1 MKIVINPYIGY
12 SDNLADSVTKFGGTL
27 EKPKCPDGLCPIQVP
42 VKLMTKKKINEL
54 VQTQAKQA
62 NVDPCDEVA
71 AAKRSG
77 PASMVPP
84 FAPFDL
90 IIVSLTEKDQL
101 TLVKMSRTEGWGS
114 LKGVNVKIVC
124 NVGVDSTR

>member
-12 SDNLADSVTKFGGTL
+12 SDNLANSIVKFGGIL
-27 EKPKCPDGLCPIQVP
+27 EKPKCAEGLCSIPVP

-54 VQTQAKQA
+54 VQTQAQQQGS
-62 NVDPCDEVA
+62 DL
-71 AAKRSG
+71 
-77 PASMVPP
+77 
-84 FAPFDL
+84 DL

-101 TLVKMSRTEGWGS
+101 ALVKMSKTEGWGS

-124 NVGVDSTR
+124 EFGS